1 MTNSLLA
8 SSSATASISGFFN
21 SNVWLLVR
29 NLSFFFVAVLWVA
42 VAYWVNK
49 DARRRIEDP
58 WLIGTSTALALL
70 FPFFGAIIYMLFRPP
85 EYLDEVHEREL
96 EIKEM
101 ETRLGRREARCP
113 VCQVEIDPGYLVC
126 PVCTTRLKQP
136 CARCK
141 APLEPLWQICPY
153 CEGPVTP
160 QESVPEDTWERPPH
174 LRRSR

>member
-8 SSSATASISGFFN
+8 PFPASLSSFFD
-21 SNVWLLVR
+21 SNLWDVIK
-29 NLSFFFVAVLWVA
+29 NLSFFFLAVFWLA

-85 EYLDEVHEREL
+85 EYLDEVHERDL

-101 ETRLGRREARCP
+101 EARLGKRVTRCP
-113 VCQVEIDPGYLVC
+113 VCQVDIDSNYLVC

-136 CARCK
+136 CVRCK

-153 CEGPVTP
+153 CESPVAP
-160 QESVPEDTWERPPH
+160 QETAPEDTWERPPH

>member
-1 MTNSLLA
+1 MSIHLLPI
-8 SSSATASISGFFN
+8 SPASISGFFN
-21 SNVWLLVR
+21 SNLWEIIL
-29 NLSFFFVAVLWVA
+29 NLTYFFLAVLLLSV
-42 VAYWVNK
+42 VYWVYK

-58 WLIGTSTALALL
+58 WLITISALLALL
-70 FPFFGAIIYMLFRPP
+70 FPFIGAIIYMLFRPP

-101 ETRLGRREARCP
+101 ESRLGRRETRCP
-113 VCQVEIDPGYLVC
+113 VCQVETDPSFLVC

-141 APLEPLWQICPY
+141 APLEPLWQVCPY
-153 CEGPVTP
+153 CESPVAP
-160 QESVPEDTWERPPH
+160 QESIPEDTWERPPH

>member
-8 SSSATASISGFFN
+8 PFSVASLTSFFD
-21 SNVWLLVR
+21 SNLWDVIK
-29 NLSFFFVAVLWVA
+29 NLSFFFIAVLWLA

-70 FPFFGAIIYMLFRPP
+70 FPFFGAIVYMLFRPP

-101 ETRLGRREARCP
+101 EARLGRREARCP
-113 VCQVEIDPGYLVC
+113 VCQVDIDSNYLVC

-141 APLEPLWQICPY
+141 APLEPLWQVCPY
-153 CEGPVTP
+153 CEAQVAP
-160 QESVPEDTWERPPH
+160 QETVVEDTWERPPH